1 MCKISQIGL
10 VWKMKFKIKALD
22 SWEEDFAQAKKELE
36 IIEDFYRAK
45 YNNNEIKDLSIYDS
59 WSAKHIRMISYRKD
73 LFDYVV
79 AVNYQVVSA
88 NHRTINKVAGTTRE
102 FVPFDKD
109 ELKFF
114 DLLDYDLNSLFKH
127 ETGQD
132 ITDWVSM

>member
-1 MCKISQIGL
+1 
-10 VWKMKFKIKALD
+10 MKFKIKSLD
-22 SWEEDFAQAKKELE
+22 SREEDFAQVKKELE

-45 YNNNEIKDLSIYDS
+45 YNNNEIEDLSVYDVGNNQ
-59 WSAKHIRMISYRKD
+59 IRVIKYRKGLID
-73 LFDYVV
+73 HKV
-79 AVNYQVVSA
+79 AIHYEVTSA
-88 NHRTINKVAGTTRE
+88 NYRTINKIAGSTRE
-102 FVPFDKD
+102 FLPFDKD